1 MILAMGSLVALQWY
15 WIRNA
20 ITVKKEQFERNVK
33 TALMETVR
41 KIEQEE
47 VLYVA
52 HQRLANQEQNKLFA
66 VPTNKINDEALR
78 KKILEHDIVLN
89 SIYNETF
96 FREFNKKVENLGE
109 KVPGNKEK
117 VSEYI
122 NEKLKQENENLKKF
136 IKNNDDLEKKFTEIN
151 EMNRWM
157 DSTGLYNKSHTLF
170 SSKEVYSSGI
180 NLDLVKGIIHDLMLG
195 ERSIAERMGTV
206 MLDTLLRNEL
216 NNMGIQVP
224 FQYAVEDKGLIV
236 LASPSKKINNDSYKI
251 RLFPADSFQNNQFL
265 HVSFPQKDNYIFKNL
280 LWVFAISTLLILL
293 VGGIFYYSANSLISE
308 RRLAKV
314 KNDFINN
321 MTHELKTPVSSI
333 SLALEVIQ
341 DKEVVKTEE
350 KTSRYLSIIK
360 EENQRLALQI
370 EKVLQMAKLEE
381 NQIQLVFES
390 VNINEVI
397 REVLKNMEVHLE
409 HKLLQLNLYLEAKDA
424 IVTAD
429 KVHLT
434 NVFYNLLDNALKY
447 SKDHLT
453 LEIRTSN
460 PTKNEVTIQII
471 DDGIGVDS
479 TEIDRVFEKFY
490 RVPTGDLH
498 DVKGFGLGLSYVKNM
513 VRLHKGTV
521 QLKSKLNVGSTFTIT
536 LPIEKS

>member
-381 NQIQLVFES
+381 NQIRLVFES

-521 QLKSKLNVGSTFTIT
+521 QLKSKLNGGSTFTIT

>member
-381 NQIQLVFES
+381 NQIRLVFES